1 MSPIRAAVYASRG
14 QSGLVYT
21 SHEGMD
27 ELAPTGPVSV
37 WEIRDGKVTE
47 SEFDPT
53 VDLGLAK
60 ITVEQLKGGVPDVNA
75 NAFKDFLAGKD
86 IPSRTTALLNAASAI
101 VADGNLVGNGTLAE
115 RFAEAYKLAEET
127 VDSGK
132 AEALFDKWIE
142 TAKSKA

>member
-1 MSPIRAAVYASRG
+1 MYTGTVKWFNETKGFGFISNDDG
-14 QSGLVYT
+14 SG
-21 SHEGMD
+21 
-27 ELAPTGPVSV
+27 
-37 WEIRDGKVTE
+37 
-47 SEFDPT
+47 
-53 VDLGLAK
+53 
-60 ITVEQLKGGVPDVNA
+60 DV
-75 NAFKDFLAGKD
+75 FVHF
-86 IPSRTTALLNAASAI
+86 SAI

>member
-1 MSPIRAAVYASRG
+1 MPPPARFPSGRFATARLPSPSSIRLWIWAWPRLPS
-14 QSGLVYT
+14 
-21 SHEGMD
+21 
-27 ELAPTGPVSV
+27 
-37 WEIRDGKVTE
+37 
-47 SEFDPT
+47 
-53 VDLGLAK
+53 
-60 ITVEQLKGGVPDVNA
+60 N
-75 NAFKDFLAGKD
+75 